1 MVEVKGTPFQTD
13 NLTAAQAVKSSQ
25 KNYQFDL
32 MPLDDFKQI
41 QDFRIQVVVTLEGF
55 RLGNDN
61 PVSRIAWN
69 QIFVNRII
77 QRPMNQSVVMF
88 NGSRL
93 DPFQFFLIKSE
104 NILFGKVA
112 KGDRMLSEIRGDG
125 VVKLLFVSR
134 IGREF
139 NGLRDRQ
146 ECPSA

>member
-1 MVEVKGTPFQTD
+1 MVEIKGTPFQTD

-88 NGSRL
+88 NGGRL

-104 NILFGKVA
+104 NM
-112 KGDRMLSEIRGDG
+112 R
-125 VVKLLFVSR
+125 
-134 IGREF
+134 
-139 NGLRDRQ
+139 
-146 ECPSA
+146 